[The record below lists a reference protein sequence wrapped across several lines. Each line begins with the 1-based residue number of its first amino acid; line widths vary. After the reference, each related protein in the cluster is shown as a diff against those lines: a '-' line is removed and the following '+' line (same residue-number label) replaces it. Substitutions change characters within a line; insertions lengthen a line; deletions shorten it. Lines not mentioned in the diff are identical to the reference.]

1 MLLLMVPHLANN
13 QAMEVLPVLLPPP
26 VLTKLVET
34 DLLELP
40 QLLPLQE
47 TMELMVLHQE
57 QVLDQEPEQVLP
69 PLPQPLPLVLP
80 LVLEAHTEP

>member
-1 MLLLMVPHLANN
+1 M
-13 QAMEVLPVLLPPP
+13 
-26 VLTKLVET
+26 ET

-69 PLPQPLPLVLP
+69 LLPQPLPLVLP